1 MDVQE
6 HNPHILL
13 GDAGPAAS
21 VQLGARG
28 LTLVE
33 LMVTLVVILIVIAS
47 ASTAY
52 LKLFASFKVQ
62 DKISDTQMDTLVG
75 LEFLRYDIEMA
86 GYGLPQSLGS
96 ATYSSEAA
104 SSASYTLNPSSLNDS
119 LGVPRAFAFRD
130 NNGTNNSDVVA
141 IKSTIANVSDTTKK
155 WSMIYQDGGIWKVK
169 QWDTSDQ
176 NFASGERVIV
186 IDDNRPRALCGIGA
200 NWSPYVFASGYYTNA
215 TGLPLPT
222 AINRINLVYGIDPDT
237 NPRMPFNR
245 VDYYLATPSD
255 SSSFPSRC
263 FSGSYILYRAII
275 RQSDGTRGPQPL
287 IDCVRDFQMAFGLDT
302 DGDGG
307 VDTWLRGL
315 GSMTPD
321 QIRAQVRE
329 VRVFILYQE
338 GQRDDN
344 FQFSGIL
351 NLGDEQISNNATF
364 QALSTT
370 VQAGALSTYTP
381 AGDALKY
388 RWKIAKLVI
397 KPMNI
402 E

>member
-75 LEFLRYDIEMA
+75 LEFLRYDVEMA

-96 ATYSSEAA
+96 ATYGSEAA
-104 SSASYTLNPSSLNDS
+104 SSTSYVLNPSNLNDEP
-119 LGVPRAFAFRD
+119 GVPRAFAFRD

-141 IKSTIANVSDTTKK
+141 IKSIVASVNGTTRK
-155 WSMIYQDGGIWKVK
+155 WSMIYQDGGTWKVK

-176 NFASGERVIV
+176 NFTAGERIIV
-186 IDDNRPRALCGIGA
+186 IDDNHTRALCGIGA
-200 NWSPYVFASGYYTNA
+200 NWSPYLFASGYYTNA
-215 TGLPLPT
+215 TGLPLPA
-222 AINRINLVYGIDPDT
+222 AINRISLVYGIDADT
-237 NPRMPFNR
+237 DPSMPFNR
-245 VDYYLATPSD
+245 VDYYLATPSTP
-255 SSSFPSRC
+255 SSFPSRC
-263 FSGSYILYRAII
+263 FSGSYILYRATINQNGGA
-275 RQSDGTRGPQPL
+275 RNPQPL

-307 VDTWLRGL
+307 VETWLHGL
-315 GSMTPD
+315 GSLTPD

-344 FQFSGIL
+344 FQFSGTL
-351 NLGDEQISNNATF
+351 NLGDEQT
-364 QALSTT
+364 
-370 VQAGALSTYTP
+370 GALSTYTP

-388 RWKIAKLVI
+388 RWKVAKLVI